1 VAPLPARA
9 GERTGYGGAMPKAN
23 PWNKSVPRVELDQPA
38 RNTCLWRAANRIMTA
53 IALGFRLF
61 HRIMPGLLLCGVVTL
76 AAIAMQVAEKRL
88 FGRAWLEA
96 LVLAILLGTAVRTAW
111 TPSTRWLPGIS
122 FSAKMLLEVAVLLL
136 GASVSTRIILAVGP
150 ALLAG
155 IVLVVMAAIAIS
167 YGIGRTLGL
176 RQRLALLVACGNSIC
191 GNSAIA
197 AVAPVIGADSADVA
211 SSIAFTAVLG
221 VIIVLALPLLIPLVG
236 LTGTQYAVLAGLTVY
251 AVPQV
256 LAATAPIGVIAVQT
270 GTLVKLVRVLM
281 LGPVVLILSLLANR
295 LREQAE
301 EPSLTMAKR
310 PAHGRPP
317 LHQLVPWFVVGF
329 LGLAALRSAGLLP
342 HEALAAAATPGSG
355 DSSGT
360 EEEWSLAEELYKAN
374 KIRNIA
380 LFFKHVD
387 ARQMYDPGKQLDMV
401 LAFKSRIEAGK
412 RHLFRPYKTI
422 DQFGEILE
430 EYLAQWQRDH
440 EATESSLS
448 VGGATVT
455 DVVAPSAVVSSNFDY
470 WIAEARKQLD
480 SDIPDYAGALFCAQK
495 ATGAATSDIEWAS
508 GTNMGGAA
516 LS

>member
-1 VAPLPARA
+1 MWCRSQLVL
-9 GERTGYGGAMPKAN
+9 GERTGCGGAMPKAN
-23 PWNKSVPRVELDQPA
+23 PCNKSVPRVELDQPA
-38 RNTCLWRAANRIMTA
+38 RNAHLRRAADGIMTA

-76 AAIAMQVAEKRL
+76 AAIATQVAEKRL
-88 FGRAWLEA
+88 FGRVWLEA
-96 LVLAILLGTAVRTAW
+96 LVLAILLGTAIRTAW

-122 FSAKMLLEVAVLLL
+122 FSAKTLLEVAVLLL

-155 IVLVVMAAIAIS
+155 IVLVVMAAITIS

-221 VIIVLALPLLIPLVG
+221 VIIVLALPLIIPLVG
-236 LTGTQYAVLAGLTVY
+236 LTGTQYGVLVGLTVY

-281 LGPVVLILSLLANR
+281 LGPVVLILSVLANR

-301 EPSLTMAKR
+301 KPAPSLTKGKR

-329 LGLAALRSAGLLP
+329 LGLVALRSAGLLP
-342 HEALAAAATPGSG
+342 HEALAPAATAA
-355 DSSGT
+355 
-360 EEEWSLAEELYKAN
+360 SLLTIVAMAALGLGVN
-374 KIRNIA
+374 IR
-380 LFFKHVD
+380 
-387 ARQMYDPGKQLDMV
+387 
-401 LAFKSRIEAGK
+401 
-412 RHLFRPYKTI
+412 
-422 DQFGEILE
+422 
-430 EYLAQWQRDH
+430 
-440 EATESSLS
+440 
-448 VGGATVT
+448 
-455 DVVAPSAVVSSNFDY
+455 VVASAGIRV
-470 WIAEARKQLD
+470 
-480 SDIPDYAGALFCAQK
+480 
-495 ATGAATSDIEWAS
+495 TGAVTISLLLLCAISLGLIR
-508 GTNMGGAA
+508 A
-516 LS
+516 LGIV